1 MSYGDGTERLH
12 SDELIYRRV
21 LVSHDLFNSETGKLS
36 PEAFRPFKYDET
48 GISVDRAKC
57 RTIREAAQGRNRKG
71 YFVAVLRV
79 GDVHRAGL
87 EVVPRPT
94 PDNPG
99 HAEIPA
105 LNYAD
110 RSTVE
115 TQQWKLLLARELTL
129 RVEGPFI
136 PGGP

>member
-1 MSYGDGTERLH
+1 MSYGDGTERLDD
-12 SDELIYRRV
+12 DELIYRRV

-48 GISVDRAKC
+48 GISVDRAKY
-57 RTIREAAQGRNRKG
+57 RTVREAAEGRNPQG

-79 GDVHRAGL
+79 GDIRRAGL
-87 EVVPRPT
+87 EVVPRPMAG
-94 PDNPG
+94 NPG

-110 RSTVE
+110 RRTVE
-115 TQQWKLLLARELTL
+115 TQQRKLLLARKLTL
-129 RVEGPFI
+129 RVEGPFM
-136 PGGP
+136 PKEP